1 MRISTPV
8 ILPACALAAALVV
21 AAPAARVQGSDSLP
35 SFGGT
40 QQSASPQD
48 GEPSRSW
55 NQLGPDDDAPQS
67 HSPRGEWWRAR
78 QKLRQRWAHEAAER
92 RKAAQQA
99 AGDDASQ
106 DANQAEPAPAEPNA
120 APPLAPPGRTATS
133 DAPDANE
140 PPSFGDDLDRWI
152 PPEARRELFASW
164 QRWAPRI
171 EATLHQ
177 TYAALSPAWQARVTQ
192 IGDWASRPAGQSW
205 LLGGLCAFVIALV
218 VARTA
223 RGAGDLIVCIAYP
236 DDLRGSFTVS
246 VTRRKPN
253 RKRQTPAEREAAKTK
268 VSSRTVHHLVSR
280 ETQFRGLAPGRYWV
294 TVDGELCG
302 GAAGDGVLEE
312 PYELMHAQVGSR
324 DTRRIEFD
332 LKPRHCPVEIRV
344 SWDGQPLRE
353 CAVSVGGR
361 PDTFRHLRGQS
372 VRIGLPLGRHL
383 VALGSGDRVAEREV
397 VVESYATSTI
407 EVDLGRNDGVLFK
420 GCPPA
425 VAPYLQGDVAA
436 AARALAR
443 EGQDKLS
450 NFILARMHAAQGNKA
465 RAAEHYEYAEY
476 FAEAGRLREELSE
489 WSRAAGLYQKAGE
502 SARSAEMFRRA
513 GDPIR
518 AGKAYEAAAD
528 YERALACYREA
539 GETDR
544 VIGVLERR
552 GESFQAAVLARDNDD
567 RARAIKLLQQV
578 LPGDPNYG
586 EACLLLADALETE
599 GHVDLAAR
607 KLEERIER
615 DTSGHVDPSLRGRLA
630 ELLERSGDSTR
641 ALDVLEKLREDEPTF
656 PEISTRIEGLRKR
669 LSTAKEASGRI
680 TAATVPVATESRYE
694 IIEQIGRG
702 GMGVVFRARDKRL
715 GREVALKRL
724 PENLRDHPSAVQLFL
739 REARA
744 AAALNHP
751 NIVTLFDA
759 DQEDGTFFI
768 TMELLE
774 GDPLHVILRRANRLS
789 ARDCARLG
797 VQICAGLEY
806 AHERRIV
813 HRDIKTA
820 NLFFTRGKVV
830 KIMDFGLAKM
840 VEEVRRSATLIG
852 GTPYYMAP
860 EQALG
865 EAVDA
870 RADIYALGVT
880 FFELVTGAVPFRDGD
895 VTYHHRHTRPPD
907 PRTRVEGVPDG
918 FAELILEMMAKEP
931 ARRIASAALVA
942 TRLAPFTA

>member
-1 MRISTPV
+1 MRISTPAKV
-8 ILPACALAAALVV
+8 AVLLVAGTLFV
-21 AAPAARVQGSDSLP
+21 AAPVARAGSFEVSPTFDPSDDAASRPPAAEDEPAARDWNAL
-35 SFGGT
+35 
-40 QQSASPQD
+40 
-48 GEPSRSW
+48 GE
-55 NQLGPDDDAPQS
+55 DDARSRHPALED
-67 HSPRGEWWRAR
+67 HPRLREHMRRRLAR
-78 QKLRQRWAHEAAER
+78 EAAMER
-92 RKAAQQA
+92 A
-99 AGDDASQ
+99 DES
-106 DANQAEPAPAEPNA
+106 PAEARETTPEA
-120 APPLAPPGRTATS
+120 
-133 DAPDANE
+133 
-140 PPSFGDDLDRWI
+140 PSFGDLDRVI
-152 PPEARRELFASW
+152 PPNARTELAASAA
-164 QRWAPRI
+164 RWAPRI
-171 EATLHQ
+171 EYALDQAYSSLPPELQ
-177 TYAALSPAWQARVTQ
+177 TRASQLR
-192 IGDWASRPAGQSW
+192 DFASRPAGRRW
-205 LLGGLCAFVIALV
+205 LVGGLCALGLLLV
-218 VARTA
+218 LARSA
-223 RGAGDLIVCIAYP
+223 RGAGDLVVVIAYP
-236 DDLRGSFTVS
+236 DDLRGSFSVS
-246 VTRRKPN
+246 LSRRRPRRK
-253 RKRQTPAEREAAKTK
+253 RASPAEREAAKGK
-268 VSSRTVHHLVSR
+268 ASSRTVHYLVSR
-280 ETQFRGLAPGRYWV
+280 ETQFRGVSPGKYWV
-294 TVDGELCG
+294 TVDGELYG
-302 GAAGDGVLEE
+302 TSGDGALEE
-312 PYELMHAQVGSR
+312 PFESQQVTVGSR
-324 DTRRIEFD
+324 DTRRVEFD

-344 SWDGQPLRE
+344 AWDGQPLRE
-353 CAVSVGGR
+353 CAVSIAGR

-372 VRIGLPLGRHL
+372 ARIGLPLGRHL

-397 VVESYATSTI
+397 LVESYATLVI
-407 EVDLGRNDGVLFK
+407 DVDLGRTEGVLFK

-425 VAPYLQGDVAA
+425 VTPYLQGDVPS

-450 NFILARMHAAQGNKA
+450 NFLLARMHATQGNKG

-476 FAEAGRLREELSE
+476 YADAAKLREELSE
-489 WSRAAGLYQKAGE
+489 WSRAAALYQKAGE
-502 SARSAEMFRRA
+502 PMRSADMFRRA

-539 GETDR
+539 GETER
-544 VIGVLERR
+544 VIGALERS
-552 GESFQAAVLARDNDD
+552 GDSFQAAVLARDNDD

-578 LPGDPNYG
+578 LPGDPNYS
-586 EACLLLADALETE
+586 EACLLLADALESE

-615 DTSGHVDPSLRGRLA
+615 DSASEVDPALRARLA
-630 ELLERSGDSTR
+630 ELLERSGEPGR
-641 ALDVLEKLREDEPTF
+641 AIEVLEKLREDEPTF
-656 PEISTRIEGLRKR
+656 PEISTRIESLRKR
-669 LSTAKEASGRI
+669 VSSAREASGRL
-680 TAATVPVATESRYE
+680 TAATVPVVAESRYE

-724 PENLRDHPSAVQLFL
+724 PENLRDHPAAVQLFL

-759 DQEDGTFFI
+759 DQEEQTFFI

-774 GDPLHVILRRANRLS
+774 GDPLHVILRRAGRLS
-789 ARDCARLG
+789 PRDCARLG

-865 EAVDA
+865 ESVDA

-880 FFELVTGAVPFRDGD
+880 FFELVTGGVPFREGD
-895 VTYHHRHTRPPD
+895 VTYHHRHTPAPD
-907 PRTRVEGVPDG
+907 PRTRAENLPDG
-918 FAELILEMMAKEP
+918 FAELILEMMAKDP
-931 ARRIASAALVA
+931 AARVASAAAVSA
-942 TRLAPFTA
+942 RLAPFTA